1 MHVFPKFGI
10 WECDGTLSRRIF
22 HLGGSDRGGIHL
34 GCRARPLL
42 SYKVLSFEPFFRF
55 CALRASRVA
64 LSCSREEIR
73 GLCGDDAG
81 ALRPCGKVGAGGA
94 FALLLRAVRG
104 DACGA
109 RCACPALFAPSL
121 ARGAASVCR
130 RGRPRDE
137 GHFLSQHAARTRAPV
152 LCLRSER
159 RGARASARGKG
170 RGLRRDRLCRD
181 ERPPARA
188 RPNGCGR
195 GDEIP
200 ALLGA
205 PLRGRD
211 GACGLRDPAP
221 HLCGGNERLHRGD
234 ALPLCD
240 AHLQALSVCRG
251 ARDPDFSRFLALS
264 AVYARGCAFRRKNRR
279 EGRRALRG
287 FPALADGICGDRAYS
302 VSLGR
307 VFGVD
312 VFSGLYSLRSP
323 FRAAPQGNTSPPRAG
338 TECRWNSSRGRA

>member
-1 MHVFPKFGI
+1 MGLFRGVFFI
-10 WECDGTLSRRIF
+10 
-22 HLGGSDRGGIHL
+22 LGGAIGAGFISGAELVRFFHTKYF
-34 GCRARPLL
+34 LL
-42 SYKVLSFEPFFRF
+42 SLFSASALFGLLVWRFLVLGKKYGGFAGTMQ
-55 CALRASRVA
+55 ALFGRAEKWVRAA
-64 LSCSREEIR
+64 LSLCSFV
-73 GLCGDDAG
+73 
-81 ALRPCGKVGAGGA
+81 PC
-94 FALLLRAVRG
+94 G